1 MNQWINKSMS
11 QWIDSAVIQW
21 INESV
26 TQWFNERVNYRW
38 VNEPMIQSEPMNL
51 WPDESMNQRSNES
64 TNHWTNEN
72 ESGNEC
78 INESMNQYEP
88 MKHNE
93 SSANAFFYS
102 RLQTRIA
109 ERCTKSTKVRAASM
123 LQRGLDH
130 TNLELVCAPHEIKL
144 SLKSGARFADLVF
157 QKCHAPLARN
167 IFVEQNRALTT
178 VSCTFCQQRSPQPR
192 KQRYPR
198 SHISRKKTQGF
209 APESVFVRNFAAFLT
224 LPNYLVMSAWHDDVV
239 VMIMWLT
246 WLWNAYHDYRP

>member
-1 MNQWINKSMS
+1 MNEWI
-11 QWIDSAVIQW
+11 IA
-21 INESV
+21 
-26 TQWFNERVNYRW
+26 
-38 VNEPMIQSEPMNL
+38 
-51 WPDESMNQRSNES
+51 ESMNQWFRANQWIFDPMSRWINEATNQRIIEPMKMNPGMNAS
-64 TNHWTNEN
+64 TNQW
-72 ESGNEC
+72 
-78 INESMNQYEP
+78 ISMNQWNIMKAVP
-88 MKHNE
+88 MR
-93 SSANAFFYS
+93 FFYS

-178 VSCTFCQQRSPQPR
+178 VSCAFCQQRSPQPR

-198 SHISRKKTQGF
+198 SQISRKKTQGF

>member
-1 MNQWINKSMS
+1 MIQRMS
-11 QWIDSAVIQW
+11 ELGS
-21 INESV
+21 
-26 TQWFNERVNYRW
+26 RW
-38 VNEPMIQSEPMNL
+38 VNEPMIQSEPMNH

-64 TNHWTNEN
+64 LNQWKWIREWTHQR
-72 ESGNEC
+72 
-78 INESMNQYEP
+78 INEPMNQHEP

-93 SSANAFFYS
+93 SNANAFFYS

-130 TNLELVCAPHEIKL
+130 TNLELVCASHEIKL
-144 SLKSGARFADLVF
+144 SRKSGARFADLVF

-198 SHISRKKTQGF
+198 SHISRKKNTGIRARECF
-209 APESVFVRNFAAFLT
+209 CP
-224 LPNYLVMSAWHDDVV
+224 
-239 VMIMWLT
+239 
-246 WLWNAYHDYRP
+246 